1 MAAPVIWFGS
11 WFLSLMAGSGYAICC
26 AASSVGFLE
35 NKKGAQEAPCTPPEF
50 GWPQPS
56 PAVRLG
62 TTTIRSLVIL
72 LRIWPTEL
80 PKGCANIAANP
91 GKSREGRTKRLI
103 HSLAGFFNPGE
114 GENAPCSHARCSRPR
129 YSGAREGA
137 NPESRDSQMCNCPSE
152 SLVSRAPRN
161 DGCEPRPRL

>member
-72 LRIWPTEL
+72 LRIWPLGLLED
-80 PKGCANIAANP
+80 CANHSNHTPKVKARRHEALNLNL
-91 GKSREGRTKRLI
+91 SRVPVVRRG
-103 HSLAGFFNPGE
+103 
-114 GENAPCSHARCSRPR
+114 
-129 YSGAREGA
+129 
-137 NPESRDSQMCNCPSE
+137 
-152 SLVSRAPRN
+152 
-161 DGCEPRPRL
+161 